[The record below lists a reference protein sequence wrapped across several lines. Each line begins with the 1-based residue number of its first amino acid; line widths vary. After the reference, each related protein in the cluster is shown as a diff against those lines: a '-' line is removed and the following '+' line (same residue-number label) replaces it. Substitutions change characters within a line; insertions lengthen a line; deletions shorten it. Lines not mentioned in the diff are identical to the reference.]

1 MKKDT
6 DRTIDEYKLA
16 GSQMRL
22 IKTLGSRLA
31 VNVSRVLPA
40 AESDKLLRALRKID
54 GVCSKAEDRMFHD
67 HPELSN
73 DYLSVFYGAIN
84 NTPRNSLDE
93 EMIERAR
100 QVADELFE

>member
-1 MKKDT
+1 MLPKK
-6 DRTIDEYKLA
+6 DRTIDEYKQA
-16 GSQMRL
+16 GAEMRL
-22 IKTLGSRLA
+22 MKNLGTKLVVDISK
-31 VNVSRVLPA
+31 VLPA
-40 AESDKLLRALRKID
+40 AETDKLLRTLGEMD
-54 GVCSKAEDRMFHD
+54 EVCSRAEDRMFHD